1 VSGEVI
7 ADVLVACD
15 EALINAFM
23 HSGDVE
29 GHIEVCA
36 DVRDHRILLTVRDH
50 GCGFD
55 LGTRDVVDIPDP
67 LLTRGRG
74 LFLIH
79 ALMDEVDIRSGA
91 GGTLVGMVKRLE
103 DPGAHR

>member
-1 VSGEVI
+1 M
-7 ADVLVACD
+7 ADIVLACD

-36 DVRDHRILLTVRDH
+36 DVHDHRILLTVRDR

-67 LLTRGRG
+67 LLTHGRG
-74 LFLIH
+74 LFLVH

-91 GGTLVGMVKRLE
+91 GGTLVRMVKRLE